1 MKNFVAL
8 FILLFL
14 ISCTSSKD
22 IDRIYIKLNDLESQ
36 ILEIKRNSIKQKD
49 IQDLS
54 KPIEKEVQKISKTN
68 ADIATKMNEFSLQVE
83 SLKERLK
90 DTNDRLSNLSQQISQ
105 TQKELQSLKVQPAQ
119 GSTPQPLPTQA
130 TDVDVFEESLND
142 FMKGR
147 YTLSISGFEQ
157 YLKDFPS
164 TEKSDD
170 AIFYI
175 AESHYQLK
183 NYKKAI
189 ENYEELLKRFPKS
202 EKAPESRLK
211 KGLSLLEI
219 GEKTKG
225 IVELQYCVYEY
236 PSTEEANRAKEKLKA
251 LGIAVN

>member
-1 MKNFVAL
+1 MKKFL
-8 FILLFL
+8 FPLILLFL
-14 ISCTSSKD
+14 LSCTSSKD
-22 IDRIYIKLNDLESQ
+22 LDRIYIKLNDLESQ
-36 ILEIKRNSIKQKD
+36 ILDIKRNSVKQKD

-54 KPIEKEVQKISKTN
+54 KNIEKEVQKISKTN

-90 DTNDRLSNLSQQISQ
+90 DTNDRLSNLSQQIAQ
-105 TQKELQSLKVQPAQ
+105 TQKELQNIKTIPSQE
-119 GSTPQPLPTQA
+119 TPTQTSTA
-130 TDVDVFEESLND
+130 PPADTNVFEESLND

-147 YTLSISGFEQ
+147 YSLSISGFEQ

-170 AIFYI
+170 ALFYI

-189 ENYEELLKRFPKS
+189 ENYENLLSRFPKS
-202 EKAPESRLK
+202 EKAPEARLK

-219 GEKTKG
+219 GEKTQG
-225 IVELQYCVYEY
+225 IVELQYCVFDY
-236 PSTEEANRAKEKLKA
+236 PSSDEAQRAKEKLKT
-251 LGIAVN
+251 LGVAIK